1 MYGVQLQSNGEKK
14 GRFEMTSQQ
23 QDLLKKIQLS
33 NGETIAYRE
42 KTGGDEILILVHG
55 NMTSSKHW
63 DVLIE
68 KMDKRFTIYAPDLRG
83 FGQSSYV
90 QRVQN
95 IKDFSDDL
103 RLWTEALNLKDFT
116 LMGWS
121 TGGAVS
127 MQFCADYPG
136 LCKKL
141 ILLASASTRGYAF
154 FGTNPDG
161 TPNLSR
167 RLLTL
172 EDIEN
177 DTGKTVAMQ
186 TLYDTKNR
194 EGLKAV
200 WNALIYT
207 HTQPSTG
214 QYEAYVDDM
223 LTQRNLADVYHA
235 LNTFNISAVNNEVS
249 EGHNEVAKIQ
259 IPTLVLYGDRDY
271 VVVESMTKEIIEDF
285 KGRAKVKRLIGCGH
299 SALIDDLPQ
308 LIKEIEHFV

>member
-1 MYGVQLQSNGEKK
+1 MGGNNNQMGKMK
-14 GRFEMTSQQ
+14 GGFKMTNQQ
-23 QDLLKKIQLS
+23 VTIKKIQLS

-42 KTGGDEILILVHG
+42 KMGGEEILILVHG

-83 FGQSSYV
+83 FGQSSYAKRA
-90 QRVQN
+90 QH
-95 IKDFSDDL
+95 IKDFSNDL
-103 RLWTEALNLKDFT
+103 KLWIDALNVKDFT

-127 MQFCADYPG
+127 MQLCADYPG

-154 FGTNPDG
+154 FDTNPDG
-161 TPNLSR
+161 TPNFSK

-172 EDIEN
+172 EEVEN
-177 DTGKTVAMQ
+177 DTGKTLAMQ
-186 TLYDTKNR
+186 SLYDTKNR

-207 HTQPSTG
+207 HTQPSVE
-214 QYEAYVDDM
+214 QYDAYLDDM

-235 LNTFNISAVNNEVS
+235 LNTFNISALDNEVS
-249 EGHNEVAKIQ
+249 KGHNEVAKIQ
-259 IPTLVLYGDRDY
+259 IPTLILYGERDF
-271 VVVESMTKEIIEDF
+271 VVVESMTNEIIEDF
-285 KGRAKVKRLIGCGH
+285 EGRAKVRKLIGCGH

-308 LIKEIEHFV
+308 LIKAVEQFI